1 MTSVSGNKAPLYG
14 LVLAGGRSVRMGEDK
29 GNIAWHGKPQRLYVA
44 DVLAGLCAD
53 VYISCRAEQE
63 NEIPFPY
70 KSLKDAVDAGGPA
83 AGILSAFARFP
94 DVAWLVVACDLPLL
108 DTDTLQNLV
117 HQRAP
122 EMKAT
127 VYRSPADGLPEPLIA
142 IWEPSSHPL
151 LVNHLNTG
159 LKCPRKFLISI
170 SSAILLVDSHN
181 PDALMNAN
189 TPTDKEN
196 AYKYIRNS

>member
-1 MTSVSGNKAPLYG
+1 MISVTGNKPPLYG
-14 LVLAGGRSVRMGEDK
+14 LVLAGGRSLRMGEDK

-53 VYISCRAEQE
+53 VYISCREEQE
-63 NEIPFPY
+63 SEIPFPY
-70 KSLKDAVDAGGPA
+70 KSLKDTVAAGGPV

-108 DTDTLQNLV
+108 DTDTLQDLV

-142 IWEPSSHPL
+142 IWEPSSYPL
-151 LVNHLNTG
+151 LVDHLNAG
-159 LKCPRKFLISI
+159 LKCPRKFLINN
-170 SSAILLVDSHN
+170 SSGILLVDSHN

-189 TPTDKEN
+189 TPADKEN
-196 AYKYIRNS
+196 AHRHMRKL